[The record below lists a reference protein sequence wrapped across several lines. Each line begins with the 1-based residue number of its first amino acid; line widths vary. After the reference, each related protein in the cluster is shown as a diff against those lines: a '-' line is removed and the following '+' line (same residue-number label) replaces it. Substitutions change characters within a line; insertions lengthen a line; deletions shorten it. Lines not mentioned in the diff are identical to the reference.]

1 VRRKKSN
8 ASKFQNGESV
18 QIVKTGESVTVM
30 QSKYI
35 KNMNRYSYILKEY
48 PSTFYFEEEL
58 QSP

>member
-1 VRRKKSN
+1 MKSN

-18 QIVKTGESVTVM
+18 QIVKTGESVTIM

-58 QSP
+58 NKDQ

>member
-1 VRRKKSN
+1 MKSN

-48 PSTFYFEEEL
+48 PSTFYFEEE
-58 QSP
+58 

>member
-1 VRRKKSN
+1 MKSN

-18 QIVKTGESVTVM
+18 QIVKTGESVTIM

-35 KNMNRYSYILKEY
+35 KNMHRYSYILKEY

-58 QSP
+58 NKDQ